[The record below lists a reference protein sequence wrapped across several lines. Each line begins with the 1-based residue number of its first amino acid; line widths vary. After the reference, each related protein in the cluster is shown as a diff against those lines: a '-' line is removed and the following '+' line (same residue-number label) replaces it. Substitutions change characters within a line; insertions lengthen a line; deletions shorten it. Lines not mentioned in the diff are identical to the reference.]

1 MLVSSEVGILNN
13 SLNGY
18 TQNVLISR
26 KGNLPLKLKAL
37 ALQISFQQFLIIHAV
52 GFEEWVF

>member
-37 ALQISFQQFLIIHAV
+37 ALQISFQQYFNYPW
-52 GFEEWVF
+52 G